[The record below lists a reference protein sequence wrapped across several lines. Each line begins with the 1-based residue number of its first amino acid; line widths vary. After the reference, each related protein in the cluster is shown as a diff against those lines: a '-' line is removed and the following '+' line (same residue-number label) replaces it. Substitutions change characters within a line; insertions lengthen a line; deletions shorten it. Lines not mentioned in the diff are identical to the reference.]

1 MALLLTEVSSEG
13 IKKIQERLRKL
24 AAEHRAGYRHGSVIS
39 SQSAAVSD
47 IFLTDWDEVKREVE
61 DVGIPASAIDANR
74 AYIQRWL
81 KEAVEAGEF
90 DEDPNLVHQHDGA
103 QTPKMLAA
111 ASLEVPGQNQSY
123 GKLPAPSS
131 SGFRSSEPTVVAE
144 SEGRRLSVQDDET
157 IDPLPRPDVDDEPPS
172 KVSLEAGPS
181 VSRKGTDLFDAK
193 WREISDLTG
202 GDPDGPPSLKPTTPR
217 RKSSGLSSLMFKLFS
232 SGQRIIQAA
241 SDGNAG
247 EVSRLLG
254 LGLNVDTK
262 DKWGWTAMSMAA
274 YGGHEEGMS
283 SGLQLTLRVTLRS
296 CLSDRPLALK
306 CSL

>member
-1 MALLLTEVSSEG
+1 M
-13 IKKIQERLRKL
+13 
-24 AAEHRAGYRHGSVIS
+24 IS
-39 SQSAAVSD
+39 SRSAAVSD

-81 KEAVEAGEF
+81 REAMEGGEF
-90 DEDPNLVHQHDGA
+90 DEDPDLVHQHGGA
-103 QTPKMLAA
+103 QTPTVLA
-111 ASLEVPGQNQSY
+111 SENLDVPGQGQTY

-144 SEGRRLSVQDDET
+144 SEGRRLSVQDVEMV
-157 IDPLPRPDVDDEPPS
+157 DPMTRPTVDDEPPT

-202 GDPDGPPSLKPTTPR
+202 GDPDAPPSLKPTTPR

-241 SDGNAG
+241 SDGDA
-247 EVSRLLG
+247 EEISRLLG
-254 LGLNVDTK
+254 LGLNVNTK

-274 YGGHEEGMS
+274 YGGHEEGELYDS
-283 SGLQLTLRVTLRS
+283 QLLLLSQLQENRIVIS
-296 CLSDRPLALK
+296 
-306 CSL
+306 